1 MGNWFTIYLVN
12 KYLIVQDEEDIPQE
26 LRFSDE
32 YLEILS
38 LKKLRKEKL
47 QMFQSNGNQVLAHHT
62 GFEVRKYIVGYW
74 IPLLNI

>member
-1 MGNWFTIYLVN
+1 MHGKLIYHLFGIN

-32 YLEILS
+32 YLEILR

-62 GFEVRKYIVGYW
+62 GFEVRKYIVGY
-74 IPLLNI
+74 